1 MAYWINK
8 YGNNNHP
15 TWCQFYCDSDED
27 IANLPTSENEGVKQD
42 KDTTAHR
49 KCCVGSEC
57 LSLAT
62 ASVYVLNSANEW
74 KKLA

>member
-8 YGNNNHP
+8 SENNNHP
-15 TWCQFYCDSDED
+15 SWRQFYCDSDTD
-27 IANLPTSENEGVKQD
+27 IANLPTSENEGVKQEMD
-42 KDTTAHR
+42 STAHR

-57 LSLAT
+57 LSLST
-62 ASVYVLNSANEW
+62 TTVYVLNSANEW

>member
-1 MAYWINK
+1 M
-8 YGNNNHP
+8 
-15 TWCQFYCDSDED
+15 
-27 IANLPTSENEGVKQD
+27 KQD

-62 ASVYVLNSANEW
+62 TSVYVLNSANEW